1 MKAQGYGRTMVSG
14 LQPGRG
20 VKFTVAEMRCKGLSL
35 VVKAKAK
42 FKLKGRIKLNCE
54 ETCVSNR

>member
-1 MKAQGYGRTMVSG
+1 MKAWGYGRTTVPG

-20 VKFTVAEMRCKGLSL
+20 QKFTTAEIRGKGLSL

-42 FKLKGRIKLNCE
+42 LKLKRRIKLDCK
-54 ETCVSNR
+54 ETCVSN